1 MDSIFKDQNSDAAL
15 LIDAGNA
22 FNSVNREAFIHNV
35 EIVCPVF
42 ATFNSNCY
50 SSSSRLLIT
59 GELLTKIYRR
69 YRTRGSH
76 SHDNICNCNY
86 PTYSND

>member
-22 FNSVNREAFIHNV
+22 LNSVNREAFIHNV

-50 SSSSRLLIT
+50 SSSSRLFIT

-76 SHDNICNCNY
+76 GPDNICNCNY